1 MSVREEDDSERKRK
15 VLKSQLPYLI
25 QNLGDPSRY
34 IPYMIANDV
43 LDKSDKERI
52 RAKVTS
58 KEKAEL
64 FIDLL
69 REREGASAF
78 DEFVQALLE
87 ERVQSHIA
95 RRLQEAL
102 ARERDNSLPQSLKKT
117 DELISSVP
125 SVITESYD
133 SVNEEAT
140 PLQEDDGPLPPPP
153 PPECLIYDR
162 EPVVAGSRST
172 GPLPPL
178 LPEVDINAQIMASY
192 STVPGPTHAQ
202 ETFDTSDECE
212 ALKNSNRQL
221 RDQVSQLTFENDQL
235 KQENT
240 QLRDKLNRLTEN
252 SLMRSSMYQNG
263 TPIPEQNT
271 VKQSEMVP
279 KGSSTY

>member
-1 MSVREEDDSERKRK
+1 MLF
-15 VLKSQLPYLI
+15 VL
-25 QNLGDPSRY
+25 
-34 IPYMIANDV
+34 
-43 LDKSDKERI
+43 
-52 RAKVTS
+52 
-58 KEKAEL
+58 EL
-64 FIDLL
+64 YYSFLCH
-69 REREGASAF
+69 
-78 DEFVQALLE
+78 V
-87 ERVQSHIA
+87 
-95 RRLQEAL
+95 
-102 ARERDNSLPQSLKKT
+102 T